1 MLLEPHAEELVQKVV
16 ELAKQG
22 DTTALRIC
30 IDRLIPAVKAKDMP
44 VDIGS
49 LEGAL
54 ADQGRTVLGAL
65 SAGTITPDE
74 ANALM
79 QAVAAQA
86 RIIET
91 DELEKRIAA
100 LEARNT

>member
-1 MLLEPHAEELVQKVV
+1 
-16 ELAKQG
+16 
-22 DTTALRIC
+22 
-30 IDRLIPAVKAKDMP
+30 LIPTVKAKDMP

-65 SAGTITPDE
+65 SAGAITPDE
-74 ANALM
+74 ANSLM

-100 LEARNT
+100 LEARNS